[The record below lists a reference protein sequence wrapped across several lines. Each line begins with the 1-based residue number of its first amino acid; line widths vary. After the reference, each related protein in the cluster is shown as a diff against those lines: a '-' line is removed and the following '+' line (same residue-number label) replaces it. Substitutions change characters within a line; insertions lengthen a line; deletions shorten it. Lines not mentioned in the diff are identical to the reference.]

1 MVILI
6 YFLIASSLSFRFS
19 LCLSFTLQ
27 SWQEEFD
34 AEARSNQHNAATT
47 DELLALQLQHEDL
60 KVDTVCAVLSSSFRS
75 PQFLKLEFYIYK

>member
-6 YFLIASSLSFRFS
+6 YFLIASSLSFHFS

-27 SWQEEFD
+27 EEFD
-34 AEARSNQHNAATT
+34 AEARGNQHNAATT

-60 KVDTVCAVLSSSFRS
+60 KVDTVYAVLSSSFHS
-75 PQFLKLEFYIYK
+75 PQFLKLEFCIYK